1 MERIKEFIESELYND
16 LINQIKVVAKVE
28 VQSSYPEMILSF
40 DKENLD
46 FAKISVDDL
55 ELLLSS
61 DKEKIIEY
69 VKVKLVKY
77 LNVEMEQEYPKGE
90 EPDEDDKDVIL
101 KISPFYKNFLNIYL
115 IEYYLLKNRPTE
127 LEAYFKATRIPGA
140 KKYEKELKEIYS
152 KI

>member
-1 MERIKEFIESELYND
+1 MERIKKFIESELYND
-16 LINQIKVVAKVE
+16 LIKQIKEVSKIE
-28 VQSSYPEMILSF
+28 VQSNCPEMLFSF

-55 ELLLSS
+55 ESLLNS

-69 VKVKLVKY
+69 VKIKLIKY
-77 LNVEMEQEYPKGE
+77 LNIEMEQEYPEGY
-90 EPDEDDKDVIL
+90 EPDEDDKPVVL
-101 KISPFYKNFLNIYL
+101 KVSPFYKNFLNIYL

-127 LEAYFKATRIPGA
+127 LEAYFKLTRIPGA
-140 KKYEKELKEIYS
+140 KKYAKELKEIYS